1 LIDGGEPNTGV
12 VAYLESQGIKRLS
25 LVVATHPHSD
35 HIGGLV
41 EVLKTFPVDKVVT
54 DGESAT
60 TAIFEQFIDAIATAK
75 AQFVEV
81 KKGDTISFGGL
92 TFNVMSSG
100 GVSTNDMNQNS
111 VVLRMTYAKTTFLFM
126 GDAGKVVEPM
136 LAGMDISADILKVG
150 HHGSNTA
157 SGLSFLSQVN
167 PKVAIYMAGLGNS
180 YGHPAAAAL
189 ANLKAV
195 GAQIY
200 GTDVNGT
207 IIVTVDG
214 SGYSIKTAKQGNP
227 QAPPT
232 VQPTQAAMP
241 TVKATTASQ
250 PTPQPTQNSGGG
262 SLSISVVSLT
272 SPISKGATATLTIHT
287 LAGAACTITVYYKSG
302 PSSAAGLT
310 PKNADSSGN
319 VSWSWKVGSNTT
331 AGNWSISVTS
341 SLNGQQTSQTIPF
354 TVK

>member
-1 LIDGGEPNTGV
+1 
-12 VAYLESQGIKRLS
+12 
-25 LVVATHPHSD
+25 
-35 HIGGLV
+35 
-41 EVLKTFPVDKVVT
+41 LKTFPVDKVIT

-60 TAIFEQFIDAIATAK
+60 TAIFEQFIDAIASDK
-75 AQFVEV
+75 SQFVEA

-92 TFNVMSSG
+92 TLNVLSSG
-100 GVSTNDMNQNS
+100 GVSSNDMNQNS

-150 HHGSNTA
+150 HHGSSTA
-157 SGLSFLSQVN
+157 SGLSFLSQVS

-180 YGHPAAAAL
+180 FGHPTAATI

-195 GAQIY
+195 GVQIY

-207 IIVTVDG
+207 VVVTVDG
-214 SGYSIKTAKQGNP
+214 SGYSLKTAKQGSP

-232 VQPTQAAMP
+232 VQPTQAALP
-241 TVKATTASQ
+241 TAKATTAPQ

-262 SLSISVVSLT
+262 SLSISIVSLT
-272 SPISKGATATLTIHT
+272 SPINKGATATLTIHT
-287 LAGAACTITVYYKSG
+287 LPGAACTITVYYKSG

-310 PKNADSSGN
+310 PKTADGSGT
-319 VSWSWKVGSNTT
+319 VTWSWKVGTNTT
-331 AGNWSISVTS
+331 AGIWSIAVTS